1 MRKKDEISKT
11 ATCLHSAL
19 PDEMVFVLLGRD
31 QAAPV
36 AIRQW
41 AQERIALGKNVYADP
56 QIVEAFE
63 CARTME
69 RERLE
74 VRMQLA
80 ASRFAGELLDAKMQ
94 ESRKLHSF
102 EATENL
108 DTGYWTVTCSCGWL
122 HTQVAG
128 VGSEAQAQAAAIAH
142 ATEMTAGA
150 HEHLRESIPSGDR
163 SRRQE
168 TITEWARTCFGVE
181 QATSLPQRGVRLL
194 EGSIEA
200 YQAAGGDAAMAHK
213 LVDFVFGRPPG
224 DLAQE
229 LGGVGVCVLIMA
241 SALGVTADSTE
252 RNEVERVLAK
262 PFQHFIERNH
272 AKNAAGFLASAPVFV
287 PMDFTSTSPVSPSR
301 SFHDRDVRGKRLW
314 CEDDCTTQQPDHE
327 TLRMAWERLTG
338 SPFSKE
344 VATASEDCG
353 DGDWLRMPNG
363 WLVWYSYPG
372 GSEIWSGSGTSEAG
386 RSEGEASEPSQP
398 SEAKGSHR

>member
-41 AQERIALGKNVYADP
+41 AQERIALGKNVYTDP

-69 RERLE
+69 RERVEL
-74 VRMQLA
+74 RARLA
-80 ASRFAGELLDAKMQ
+80 ASCFASELLDAKMR
-94 ESRKLHSF
+94 ESRKSHRF

-128 VGSEAQAQAAAIAH
+128 VGNEAQAQAAAIAH
-142 ATEMTAGA
+142 ATQMTTGA
-150 HEHLRESIPSGDR
+150 HRESIPAGDR
-163 SRRQE
+163 DRRQV

-181 QATSLPQRGVRLL
+181 QSTSLPQRGVRLL
-194 EGSIEA
+194 EESIEA
-200 YQAAGGDAAMAHK
+200 YQAAGGDRAMAHK
-213 LVDFVFGRPPG
+213 LVDFVFDRPPG

-229 LGGVGVCVLIMA
+229 LGGVGVCLLVLA

-252 RNEVERVLAK
+252 RTEVERVLAK
-262 PFQHFIERNH
+262 SFQHFTERNH
-272 AKNAAGFLASAPVFV
+272 AKNAAGFLASGTLANDV
-287 PMDFTSTSPVSPSR
+287 PRTRGTCPGRGHRDHATDACEGSCCTSCGGPIDANEECR
-301 SFHDRDVRGKRLW
+301 
-314 CEDDCTTQQPDHE
+314 CEIEVVVENRWKDDQP
-327 TLRMAWERLTG
+327 
-338 SPFSKE
+338 
-344 VATASEDCG
+344 
-353 DGDWLRMPNG
+353 
-363 WLVWYSYPG
+363 
-372 GSEIWSGSGTSEAG
+372 
-386 RSEGEASEPSQP
+386 
-398 SEAKGSHR
+398 